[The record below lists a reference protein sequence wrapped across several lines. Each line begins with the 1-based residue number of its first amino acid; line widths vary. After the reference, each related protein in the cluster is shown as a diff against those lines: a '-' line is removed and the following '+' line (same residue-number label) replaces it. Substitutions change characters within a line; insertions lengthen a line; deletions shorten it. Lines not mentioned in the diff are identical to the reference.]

1 MKQKS
6 TIIITA
12 IIAIILIVGAIML
25 STKGLEFELKYKD
38 AKKVELNIQ
47 KEFNTEDVKQITDEI
62 FENQPVRIQAI
73 EVYKDAISITTT
85 EITEEQKTN
94 LVTKINEKYGTELN
108 AEEITIESTPHTR
121 GRDIIK
127 PYIQPFAIV
136 TAIILVYFM
145 IRYYK
150 QNPLKVLIQSI
161 GIIGLAQIL
170 LLGIMVIARI
180 PVSIATIPL
189 VLLVY
194 MISTYICTSRFEKNR
209 VEQKVEENLNKN

>member
-1 MKQKS
+1 
-6 TIIITA
+6 
-12 IIAIILIVGAIML
+12 
-25 STKGLEFELKYKD
+25 
-38 AKKVELNIQ
+38 
-47 KEFNTEDVKQITDEI
+47 
-62 FENQPVRIQAI
+62 
-73 EVYKDAISITTT
+73 
-85 EITEEQKTN
+85 
-94 LVTKINEKYGTELN
+94 
-108 AEEITIESTPHTR
+108 
-121 GRDIIK
+121 
-127 PYIQPFAIV
+127 
-136 TAIILVYFM
+136 M

-209 VEQKVEENLNKN
+209 VEQKN